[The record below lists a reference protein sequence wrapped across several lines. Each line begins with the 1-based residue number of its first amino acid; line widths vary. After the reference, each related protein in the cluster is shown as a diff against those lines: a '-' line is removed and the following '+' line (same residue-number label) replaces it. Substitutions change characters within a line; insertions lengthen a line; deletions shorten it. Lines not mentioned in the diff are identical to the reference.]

1 MVYLLLEKKKE
12 KTNKKATEQQLN
24 KKPQTNLFK
33 KKIKRKQWKQ
43 FVNRA
48 KMFKHKKDLVDSQS

>member
-24 KKPQTNLFK
+24 KKPQTNLF
-33 KKIKRKQWKQ
+33 
-43 FVNRA
+43 
-48 KMFKHKKDLVDSQS
+48 